1 METTSTADNSSS
13 APISEREVRALQR
26 EVPKLEALNEQ
37 LTKDITALRLNYEQL
52 LIDNT
57 NLKRELLTKT
67 ELLTQTQSLMTKIS
81 TRECE
86 VCEFNK
92 SDVYAAQ
99 EAFNELSVKFK
110 ETEQSYRTLLEQQ
123 ANHQNEK
130 PNPSNT
136 AFHKIQVSDLPKF
149 DGNADSLVNWIHHVE
164 TLKDIHD
171 LKGTDLVKALPE
183 MLTAKAREWLMAHIK
198 NLIALHGH
206 NWEDWKVV
214 IQQQFRDLAKE
225 QKLRTTYRA
234 LSIRSFQSFLEY
246 INQKYSLRNKLYG
259 HNVPDTESDA
269 ILIEDC
275 LQFLTPNAR
284 GIFRSIWKDYCNND
298 PPSWN
303 DFVRGITAFLSTPH
317 DRSQYDPCIL
327 NRVPTQRTA
336 QLQSSKT
343 TNATNTVPPSSS
355 PGPSTGFKCFQ
366 CGSPDHRW
374 TACEKAKAL
383 QLHCEICQMKNHTT
397 EMHQSRQKFRQQRTT
412 HEVNTAS
419 TITEISSTPDFQ

>member
-1 METTSTADNSSS
+1 MKGNTNTST
-13 APISEREVRALQR
+13 
-26 EVPKLEALNEQ
+26 
-37 LTKDITALRLNYEQL
+37 
-52 LIDNT
+52 
-57 NLKRELLTKT
+57 
-67 ELLTQTQSLMTKIS
+67 
-81 TRECE
+81 
-86 VCEFNK
+86 
-92 SDVYAAQ
+92 
-99 EAFNELSVKFK
+99 
-110 ETEQSYRTLLEQQ
+110 
-123 ANHQNEK
+123 
-130 PNPSNT
+130 T
-136 AFHKIQVSDLPKF
+136 AFHKIQVGDLPKF
-149 DGNADSLVNWIHHVE
+149 DGNADALVNWIHHVE

-183 MLTAKAREWLMAHIK
+183 MLTSKAREWLMAHMK

-206 NWEDWKVV
+206 NWEAWKVM

-259 HNVPDTESDA
+259 NDIPDTVSDS
-269 ILIEDC
+269 ILIDDC

-336 QLQSSKT
+336 QMQANKT
-343 TNATNTVPPSSS
+343 TNATNAVPPSSTANTS
-355 PGPSTGFKCFQ
+355 SGFKCFQ

-383 QLHCEICQMKNHTT
+383 QLHCDTCQMKNHTT

-419 TITEISSTPDFQ
+419 TITEIVTTPDFQ